1 MGQRSFAGKHI
12 LITGGSAGIGLCMAQ
27 EFARRGAR
35 LSIVARDPARLAAA
49 CASLRTLGAEARGW
63 PCDVTDA
70 LRVEET
76 LRAAREALG
85 PFHGV
90 VANCGYC
97 HPGNFERFT
106 IEEASLQIDTNL
118 KGVLYTL
125 NGTVNDLLEQGNG
138 FLAITSS
145 PAGNAAIFGFS
156 IYGATKAA
164 LNNLS
169 HALRSEF
176 GDRGISV
183 HLLLPPDT
191 QTPGYDHEVTLY
203 PPETREILAGG
214 KLFPPDA
221 VARKFVEGIAC
232 GRRTVTIGFETHL
245 VLFVIRHIPFI
256 WEAYTRWKIRRARG
270 GRKLT

>member
-1 MGQRSFAGKHI
+1 MQRRSFAGKHI
-12 LITGGSAGIGLCMAQ
+12 LITGGSTGIGLCMAQ

-35 LSIVARDPARLAAA
+35 LSIVARDPARLDAA
-49 CASLRTLGAEARGW
+49 CASIRAQGGEARGW
-63 PCDVTDA
+63 SCDVTDA
-70 LRVEET
+70 PRVEET

-85 PFHGV
+85 PIHGV

-97 HPGNFERFT
+97 QPGNFERFT
-106 IEEASLQIDTNL
+106 AAEMDRQIDTNL

-125 NGTVNDLLEQGNG
+125 NGAASGLLEQGNG
-138 FLAITSS
+138 FIAITSS

-169 HALRSEF
+169 HALRAEF
-176 GDRGISV
+176 RNRGVSV

-214 KLFPPDA
+214 KPFPPDA
-221 VARKFVEGIAC
+221 VARKFVEGIARN
-232 GRRTVTIGFETHL
+232 RRTVTIGFETHL
-245 VLFVIRHIPFI
+245 VLFVIRYAPFI
-256 WEAYTRWKIRRARG
+256 WEVYSRWKIRRASAKPG
-270 GRKLT
+270 N

>member
-1 MGQRSFAGKHI
+1 MPQRSFRGRHI
-12 LITGGSAGIGLCMAQ
+12 LITGGSTGIGLGMAQ

-35 LSIVARDPARLAAA
+35 LTLLARDTARLDAA
-49 CASLRTLGAEARGW
+49 CASIRALGAETRGW
-63 PCDVTDA
+63 SCDVTDA
-70 LRVEET
+70 ARLAET

-85 PFHGV
+85 PFHGI

-106 IEEASLQIDTNL
+106 AGEMDRQIDTNL

-125 NGTVNDLLEQGNG
+125 NGTVADLLEQGDG
-138 FLAITSS
+138 FIAITSS

-169 HALRSEF
+169 HALRTEF
-176 GDRGISV
+176 RDRGVSV

-221 VARKFVEGIAC
+221 VARKFVEGIARN
-232 GRRTVTIGFETHL
+232 RRTVTIGFETHL
-245 VLFVIRHIPFI
+245 VLWMVRHAPFV
-256 WEAYTRWKIRRARG
+256 WETYSRWKIRRARAARG
-270 GRKLT
+270 N